1 MNETSVSREI
11 KIREKILSA
20 IISYIEQHGYP
31 PTVRE
36 ISDMVGLKSTSST
49 QSHLIRM
56 KADGMIETDAPEFS
70 TRAIRVPGYVFT
82 KTIQHEDDWIPCD
95 EEMPENMVE
104 VLVTFEYFRYGHYNR
119 LYRTIGISYTCDGKW
134 SGFVNGS
141 SGWRDLTIFAWKPLP
156 KPYKEEP

>member
-1 MNETSVSREI
+1 MNETSVSRGI
-11 KIREKILSA
+11 KIRERILAA

-70 TRAIRVPGYVFT
+70 TRAIRVPGYKFV
-82 KTIQHEDDWIPCD
+82 K
-95 EEMPENMVE
+95 EEM
-104 VLVTFEYFRYGHYNR
+104 H
-119 LYRTIGISYTCDGKW
+119 
-134 SGFVNGS
+134 NG
-141 SGWRDLTIFAWKPLP
+141 
-156 KPYKEEP
+156 